1 MDMRVR
7 QHQYL
12 DVFIVLVFVCLCIE
26 SVLLGNDVLDWLSIL
41 ATSFMTASITIGL
54 FLGAYVKVTKK
65 RIFDPLDSELD
76 DDPNAR

>member
-1 MDMRVR
+1 MRVR

-12 DVFIVLVFVCLCIE
+12 DVFIVLLFVSLCIQ
-26 SVLLGNDVLDWLSIL
+26 SVILGNNVLDWLSII
-41 ATSFMTASITIGL
+41 ATSFMTGSIAIGL

-76 DDPNAR
+76 DDPNAE

>member
-1 MDMRVR
+1 MRVR

-12 DVFIVLVFVCLCIE
+12 DVFIVLLFVSLCIQ
-26 SVLLGNDVLDWLSIL
+26 SVVLGNDVLNWLSII
-41 ATSFMTASITIGL
+41 ATSFMTGSIAIGL

-76 DDPNAR
+76 DDPNAE

>member
-1 MDMRVR
+1 MRVR

-12 DVFIVLVFVCLCIE
+12 DVFIVLLFVSLCIQ
-26 SVLLGNDVLDWLSIL
+26 SVILGNNVLDWLSII

-76 DDPNAR
+76 DDPNAE